1 MDSSIDPN
9 GYDRLSKISQ
19 LHLIKV
25 TEADF
30 NKTEVS
36 LWPLDGSLVG
46 DYGFDPFGLG
56 KPAEYLQSDI
66 DSLDQNLAKNPYG
79 RSRPKYYSLV
89 KEPKIGSSYLGQPLL
104 FSISTL
110 IWIEVLVIGYIEL
123 DSEKRLYPGWQV
135 LRPAFSIIMLSYNV
149 TSSSINRAAMRLNR
163 VCLLKLLY
171 LHKQIMTEYTN
182 PLRKNIS
189 EAHYGLASLRTCIK
203 LV

>member
-19 LHLIKV
+19 LHLIK
-25 TEADF
+25 
-30 NKTEVS
+30 
-36 LWPLDGSLVG
+36 
-46 DYGFDPFGLG
+46 
-56 KPAEYLQSDI
+56 
-66 DSLDQNLAKNPYG
+66 
-79 RSRPKYYSLV
+79 
-89 KEPKIGSSYLGQPLL
+89 PLL

-135 LRPAFSIIMLSYNV
+135 LRPAFSIIMLSYN
-149 TSSSINRAAMRLNR
+149 
-163 VCLLKLLY
+163 LY